1 MRERRLS
8 WFERLIAHFSLETVR
23 HRTCRI
29 CHKRIL
35 RAHKYRHVK
44 VGPFLVDQIEHKNCA
59 NPTLETPYQLAQR
72 LMDVLPFDGPALEGK
87 PINRESFHPLPK
99 EDEPF
104 VDGTIFPSYGDA
116 HQEKI
121 Q

>member
-72 LMDVLPFDGPALEGK
+72 LMDVLPFDTPH
-87 PINRESFHPLPK
+87 S
-99 EDEPF
+99 
-104 VDGTIFPSYGDA
+104 T
-116 HQEKI
+116 
-121 Q
+121 

>member
-59 NPTLETPYQLAQR
+59 NPTLETPYQLSQR
-72 LMDVLPFDGPALEGK
+72 LMDVLPFDTVG
-87 PINRESFHPLPK
+87 S

-104 VDGTIFPSYGDA
+104 VDGAIFPTYGDA
-116 HQEKI
+116 HQEKV